1 MPYKST
7 VPVSASLELT
17 GLSEA
22 QEAACYAA
30 MQAFLE
36 RNRLAFWSLK
46 VDLSDDGPKTSRLTV
61 SVGASA
67 ELDFQVRSTQV
78 SVDKTVDLTQVVDLC
93 LETHYNACMNGKA
106 RSHRSEGVF
115 NRVGSSY

>member
-30 MQAFLE
+30 MEAFQE
-36 RNRLAFWSLK
+36 RNRLSFWGLK
-46 VDLSDDGPKTSRLTV
+46 VHLSEDGPETWRLTV
-61 SVGASA
+61 SVEAPA
-67 ELDFQVRSTQV
+67 EFDFQTRSTQV
-78 SVDKTVDLTQVVDLC
+78 GLNKTIDLAQVVDLC
-93 LETHYNACMNGKA
+93 LETHYNACMNNKA
-106 RSHRSEGVF
+106 RSNRSEGAF
-115 NRVGSSY
+115 HRVGSY